1 MWSRRWPDITIKQ
14 WPIPRSWWP
23 GTIINQAA
31 NMEVILLLGE
41 VCPLLPSHYWQ
52 EGRRGHAGRREAK
65 TPLSHRPLVVFQHRA
80 SGLQCFNIGLW
91 WKCFMPKSAAMLLV
105 PPHKAHNS
113 QHVFIVYPANIDPLS
128 QEHNSRQFS
137 FISSDHPWSKH

>member
-1 MWSRRWPDITIKQ
+1 
-14 WPIPRSWWP
+14 
-23 GTIINQAA
+23 
-31 NMEVILLLGE
+31 MEVILLLGE

-65 TPLSHRPLVVFQHRA
+65 TPLSHQPLVVFQHRASLWLCFNIGPLVVFQHRA

-91 WKCFMPKSAAMLLV
+91 WKCFMPKSAAMLLA

-113 QHVFIVYPANIDPLS
+113 LHVFIVYPANIDPLS
-128 QEHNSRQFS
+128 QEHNSRQFP